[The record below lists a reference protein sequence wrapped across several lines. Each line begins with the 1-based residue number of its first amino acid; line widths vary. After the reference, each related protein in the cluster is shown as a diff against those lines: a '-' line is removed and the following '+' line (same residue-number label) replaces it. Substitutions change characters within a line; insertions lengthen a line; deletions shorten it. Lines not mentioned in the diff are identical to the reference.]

1 MRYFET
7 EKYHQMSRKAA
18 NIISAQI
25 ITEPDSVLGLATG
38 STPLGIYRQLI
49 EWYKKGDLDFS
60 QITTVNLDEY
70 IGLSGDNEQSY
81 RYYMNNN
88 FFKHVNIDMNRTFV
102 PSGIAAD
109 IKAECDE
116 FDARIRRLGGI
127 DLQLL
132 GIGEDGHIGFNEP
145 AAHFTTNSYCVKL
158 SEQTLHDNRRFFD
171 KNAVMPTHALTMG
184 IASIMQAQH
193 IVLVA
198 TGLGK
203 ADAVRRMIEGPVD
216 PMVPASILQMHRHAT
231 ILLDADAASQ
241 LKK

>member
-1 MRYFET
+1 MI
-7 EKYHQMSRKAA
+7 AA
-18 NIISAQI
+18 AGQI
-25 ITEPDSVLGLATG
+25 DLHLLGLGA
-38 STPLGIYRQLI
+38 
-49 EWYKKGDLDFS
+49 
-60 QITTVNLDEY
+60 
-70 IGLSGDNEQSY
+70 
-81 RYYMNNN
+81 
-88 FFKHVNIDMNRTFV
+88 
-102 PSGIAAD
+102 
-109 IKAECDE
+109 
-116 FDARIRRLGGI
+116 
-127 DLQLL
+127 
-132 GIGEDGHIGFNEP
+132 DGHIGFNEP

>member
-1 MRYFET
+1 MQE
-7 EKYHQMSRKAA
+7 
-18 NIISAQI
+18 N
-25 ITEPDSVLGLATG
+25 L
-38 STPLGIYRQLI
+38 
-49 EWYKKGDLDFS
+49 FS
-60 QITTVNLDEY
+60 QINLPADHIHIPNGLAEDKDEECHNY
-70 IGLSGDNEQSY
+70 DAA
-81 RYYMNNN
+81 
-88 FFKHVNIDMNRTFV
+88 
-102 PSGIAAD
+102 IAA
-109 IKAECDE
+109 A
-116 FDARIRRLGGI
+116 GQI

-132 GIGEDGHIGFNEP
+132 GLGANGHIGFNEP

>member
-1 MRYFET
+1 MQIHIYEN
-7 EKYHQMSRKAA
+7 AA
-18 NIISAQI
+18 QVGQAAATLIAAQVLAK
-25 ITEPDSVLGLATG
+25 PASVLGLATG
-38 STPLGIYRQLI
+38 STPIPTYQELI
-49 EWYKKGDLDFS
+49 RLCKAGVLDFS
-60 QITTVNLDEY
+60 QAQSFNLDEY
-70 IGLSGDNEQSY
+70 CALPVGHEQSY
-81 RYYMNNN
+81 HSFMKAQL
-88 FFKHVNIDMNRTFV
+88 FDHINIDKYRTYV
-102 PSGIAAD
+102 PNGLATD
-109 IKAECDE
+109 WKTECDNY
-116 FDARIRRLGGI
+116 DKLIRALGGI

-132 GIGEDGHIGFNEP
+132 GIGFNGHIGFNEP